1 MTAALWLIVE
11 RESEEVVQLSVSYEL
26 MLVAGNGAA
35 SPGGDE
41 SETHET
47 AAKCGMLGC

>member
-11 RESEEVVQLSVSYEL
+11 RESEEVVQLSVSNEL

-35 SPGGDE
+35 SPGDE